1 LGCRVDEFRGII
13 DLLSF
18 LIDNDRFDVVDKLG
32 NALSERIAL
41 EALYEALRVAK
52 SMGEVQLPARREI
65 ERFVEC
71 LRDPSEFYRVTR
83 YCCGHCLWACR
94 YFSSPKGRKAR
105 RILSQRQ
112 LSKSIEMHVAV
123 LAAIKGFA

>member
-1 LGCRVDEFRGII
+1 MGCRVDEFRGII

-83 YCCGHCLWACR
+83 AVAAAAFGR
-94 YFSSPKGRKAR
+94 VGVSPRSRQEGGGRSVSET
-105 RILSQRQ
+105 I
-112 LSKSIEMHVAV
+112 V
-123 LAAIKGFA
+123 